1 LNYGHE
7 SYVAHAT
14 RFSNK
19 LESFDILV
27 ILLRPL
33 TVLRDLRDSR
43 T

>member
-7 SYVAHAT
+7 SYVTT
-14 RFSNK
+14 RNKVRNK